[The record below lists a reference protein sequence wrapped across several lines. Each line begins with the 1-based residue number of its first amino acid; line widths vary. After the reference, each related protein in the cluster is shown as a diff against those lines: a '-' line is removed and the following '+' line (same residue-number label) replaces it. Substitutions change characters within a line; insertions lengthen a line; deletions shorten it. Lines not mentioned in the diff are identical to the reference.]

1 VTTRPR
7 GAPGGSPTLLLAA
20 LAVFVLITVDVLVGG
35 PLTHLDHAVS
45 TWARSTGLPGV
56 GWKRPGQKQADQAIN
71 FGDREVVGLIVLV
84 AILWICVRART
95 IVPLLRLGVLSVVAS
110 TIVLALKFGIGRHAP
125 SGVHG
130 PEALRSY
137 PSGHT
142 ATAVILWGLLYAV
155 VAEYPDFAVS
165 RQVAWLLSWAGPL
178 AVMVGMTL
186 RDYHWV
192 TDLLGAA
199 SLCVVL
205 LQVER
210 LALAHWRRAR
220 QGSAADVVPAARG
233 GGSAALRSRTSL
245 R

>member
-1 VTTRPR
+1 MTARPR

-20 LAVFVLITVDVLVGG
+20 LAVFALITVDVLVGG
-35 PLTHLDHAVS
+35 PLTHLDRAVS
-45 TWARSTGLPGV
+45 DWARSTGLPRP
-56 GWKRPGQKQADQAIN
+56 GWKRPGQKQADQAVN
-71 FGDREVVGLIVLV
+71 FGDREVVGLIVLL
-84 AILWICVRART
+84 AIGYVSVRART
-95 IVPLLRLGVLSVVAS
+95 IVPLVRLVTLSAAAS
-110 TIVLALKFGIGRHAP
+110 AVVLALKYGVGRHAP

-130 PEALRSY
+130 PEAFRSY

-155 VAEYPDFAVS
+155 VAEYPDYALS
-165 RQVAWLLSWAGPL
+165 RPVAWLLSWAGPV
-178 AVMVGMTL
+178 AVMVGMVL

-210 LALAHWRRAR
+210 MVWAHWRRAR
-220 QGSAADVVPAARG
+220 RGPAADPPAARAG
-233 GGSAALRSRTSL
+233 RAAAGHPGLG
-245 R
+245 

>member
-1 VTTRPR
+1 MTARPR

-20 LAVFVLITVDVLVGG
+20 LAVFALITVDVLVGG
-35 PLTHLDHAVS
+35 PLTHLDRAVS
-45 TWARSTGLPGV
+45 DWARSTGLPRP
-56 GWKRPGQKQADQAIN
+56 GWKRPGQKQADQAVN
-71 FGDREVVGLIVLV
+71 FGDREVVGLIVLL
-84 AILWICVRART
+84 AIGYVSVRART
-95 IVPLLRLGVLSVVAS
+95 IVPLVRLVTLSVAAS
-110 TIVLALKFGIGRHAP
+110 AVVLALKYGIGRHAP

-130 PEALRSY
+130 PEAFRSY

-155 VAEYPDFAVS
+155 VAEYPDYALS
-165 RQVAWLLSWAGPL
+165 RPVAWLLSWAGPV
-178 AVMVGMTL
+178 AVMVGMVL

-210 LALAHWRRAR
+210 MVWAHWRRAR
-220 QGSAADVVPAARG
+220 RGPAADPPAARAG
-233 GGSAALRSRTSL
+233 RAAAGHPGLG
-245 R
+245 